1 MEAGVPLNKLHHFR
15 EILEQHGYKVGDQ
28 RGMYDLI
35 PFVFDE
41 EQKRIKTEIQGKNIS
56 VIFDGTTRLGEALA
70 IIVRYVDSWK
80 IEQHLIR
87 IQLLV
92 KSMTGE
98 EIARELVN
106 VLSVEYGVTV
116 ERVLA
121 AMHDRAA
128 SNRVAMRTIK
138 VLYPNILDVGC
149 YSHTIDHVGD
159 HFKAPILDTFI
170 HLWIGLFAH
179 SPRTRCEWKELTGKA
194 MALYSDTRWWS
205 KWEVFHQVLLQ
216 FGDVL
221 PFLQAHPEFS
231 PVTTAKLVQL
241 MTDPQKV
248 AYLQL
253 ELASVVDCEESF
265 VKATYNLEGDGPI
278 VFKCYEI
285 LSCWYS
291 HCPLS

>member
-1 MEAGVPLNKLHHFR
+1 
-15 EILEQHGYKVGDQ
+15 
-28 RGMYDLI
+28 
-35 PFVFDE
+35 
-41 EQKRIKTEIQGKNIS
+41 
-56 VIFDGTTRLGEALA
+56 
-70 IIVRYVDSWK
+70 
-80 IEQHLIR
+80 
-87 IQLLV
+87 
-92 KSMTGE
+92 MTGE
-98 EIARELVN
+98 EIARELIN

-138 VLYPNILDVGC
+138 VLYP
-149 YSHTIDHVGD
+149 TIDHVGD

-170 HLWIGLFAH
+170 HLWISLFAH
-179 SPRTRCEWKELTGKA
+179 SPRTWCEWKELTGKA
-194 MALYSDTRWWS
+194 MALYSDTRWWN

-253 ELASVVDCEESF
+253 Q
-265 VKATYNLEGDGPI
+265 
-278 VFKCYEI
+278 
-285 LSCWYS
+285 
-291 HCPLS
+291 